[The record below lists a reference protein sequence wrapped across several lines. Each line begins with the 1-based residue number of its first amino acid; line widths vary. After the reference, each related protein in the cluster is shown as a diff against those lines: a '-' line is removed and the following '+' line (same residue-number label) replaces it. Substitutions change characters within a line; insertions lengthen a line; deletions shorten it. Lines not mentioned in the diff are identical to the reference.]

1 MVHGDLTTSNFM
13 VDDDNELF
21 VLDFGLSYQSTD
33 EEDFAVDLY
42 VLERAMISTHANSE
56 SLFVLLLKSY
66 EDSFK
71 DGKGEL
77 IVKRLNAVRQRGR
90 KKVAFG

>member
-13 VDDDNELF
+13 VDKNNDLF

-33 EEDFAVDLY
+33 DEDFAVDLY
-42 VLERAMISTHANSE
+42 VLERAMISTHADSE
-56 SLFVLLLKSY
+56 ELFVTLLNSY
-66 EDSFK
+66 QKSFK
-71 DGKGEL
+71 AGEG